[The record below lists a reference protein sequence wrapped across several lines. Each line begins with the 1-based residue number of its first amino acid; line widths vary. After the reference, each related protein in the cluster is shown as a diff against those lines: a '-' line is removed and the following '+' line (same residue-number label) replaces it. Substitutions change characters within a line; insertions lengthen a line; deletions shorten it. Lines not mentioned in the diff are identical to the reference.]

1 MGIFGGRAGLIATL
15 IQNAKRYTPSRI
27 VGQLD
32 TVRDYVLVNDI
43 GKFVAHCMNMRAE
56 RPESFLLASG
66 RPTAIGEV
74 LDIVGKVIGRPLYL
88 KLDTA
93 PSNASHFS
101 YRRSALPDNW
111 FPTDLETGIKQVA
124 RQLASSFE
132 TRGMTR

>member
-1 MGIFGGRAGLIATL
+1 M
-15 IQNAKRYTPSRI
+15 
-27 VGQLD
+27 
-32 TVRDYVLVNDI
+32 
-43 GKFVAHCMNMRAE
+43 C
-56 RPESFLLASG
+56 
-66 RPTAIGEV
+66 EV

-101 YRRSALPDNW
+101 YRKSALPDNW

-132 TRGMTR
+132 TGRMMR